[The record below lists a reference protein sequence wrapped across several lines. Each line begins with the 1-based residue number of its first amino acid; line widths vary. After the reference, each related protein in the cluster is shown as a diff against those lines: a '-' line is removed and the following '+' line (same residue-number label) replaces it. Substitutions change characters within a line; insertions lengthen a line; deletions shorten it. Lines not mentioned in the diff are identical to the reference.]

1 MSRLRPADSRG
12 PGTSPA
18 YAAARYPNLNA
29 WVFGGGWVEIG
40 HNYGASMARVL
51 DYGGQVWEGKRK
63 YASLEEVLK
72 ALDQG
77 IADWV
82 KENG

>member
-1 MSRLRPADSRG
+1 MRKESHSDLAV
-12 PGTSPA
+12 
-18 YAAARYPNLNA
+18 RYPNLSA

-40 HNYGASMARVL
+40 HNYGASMARAL
-51 DYGGQVWEGKRK
+51 DEGGQVWEGKRK
-63 YASLEEVLK
+63 YHSLDDVLE

-77 IADWV
+77 VADWL

>member
-1 MSRLRPADSRG
+1 MLTDPPSNL
-12 PGTSPA
+12 
-18 YAAARYPNLNA
+18 AARYPNQNV

-40 HNYGASMARVL
+40 HNYGASMARAL
-51 DYGGQVWEGKRK
+51 DEGGQIWEGKRK
-63 YASLEEVLK
+63 YRSFEEVLK

-77 IADWV
+77 IADWL